1 MNFYLL
7 AAYYYH
13 YFLICSVR
21 ITKSAFASTLFVLL
35 TKHFQFLSSFLNK
48 CSFLQVTMYHWDL
61 PQPLQDFGGWAN
73 VYMVDFFEDYARLL
87 YKLFGDR
94 VSETSLTPTVTVS
107 L

>member
-1 MNFYLL
+1 
-7 AAYYYH
+7 
-13 YFLICSVR
+13 
-21 ITKSAFASTLFVLL
+21 
-35 TKHFQFLSSFLNK
+35 
-48 CSFLQVTMYHWDL
+48 MYHWDL

>member
-1 MNFYLL
+1 
-7 AAYYYH
+7 
-13 YFLICSVR
+13 
-21 ITKSAFASTLFVLL
+21 
-35 TKHFQFLSSFLNK
+35 
-48 CSFLQVTMYHWDL
+48 LQVTIYHWDL

-94 VSETSLTPTVTVS
+94 VSESSHNKKEEDRSSIWYNRIQLQREKR